1 MKINFTRKFVP
12 AQGAKAPESLQVT
25 ERHWYYYDPFYIR
38 RIICSII
45 PDPVHAVNAGGMDHR
60 QIFSY
65 DQGY

>member
-1 MKINFTRKFVP
+1 MNKQITENKFFTRKFVP
-12 AQGAKAPESLQVT
+12 AQGARAPESLQVT

-60 QIFSY
+60 QI
-65 DQGY
+65 

>member
-1 MKINFTRKFVP
+1 VP

-45 PDPVHAVNAGGMDHR
+45 PDPVHAINAGGMDHR
-60 QIFSY
+60 QI
-65 DQGY
+65 